1 MKHKQFFKFE
11 IFYLE
16 FRLAKC
22 EGYVSISYHML
33 KKKKKLKQNFNN
45 IQNVFYLNLSF
56 HGDTEEGDEVH
67 HEDRPEHGNIEELE
81 EGAGEGD
88 SCCLGCGVP
97 ELELWKSADEG
108 SELLVAGCWKS
119 WTILLRLVLRHGRVD
134 LGGEESKQQVEMID
148 CQSICHDVPTL

>member
-1 MKHKQFFKFE
+1 M
-11 IFYLE
+11 
-16 FRLAKC
+16 
-22 EGYVSISYHML
+22 
-33 KKKKKLKQNFNN
+33 
-45 IQNVFYLNLSF
+45 SF

-88 SCCLGCGVP
+88 GSCLGCGVP

-134 LGGEESKQQVEMID
+134 LWGEESEQQVEMID

>member
-45 IQNVFYLNLSF
+45 IQNMFTL
-56 HGDTEEGDEVH
+56 
-67 HEDRPEHGNIEELE
+67 I
-81 EGAGEGD
+81 
-88 SCCLGCGVP
+88 CLFMVIQKRVMKYITRIGQNTGILKNSKKVQA
-97 ELELWKSADEG
+97 KAIVVA
-108 SELLVAGCWKS
+108 LVAEYQNLNSGSLRMKGLNS
-119 WTILLRLVLRHGRVD
+119 SLLDVGRAGPSSSASYSAMAGSILGVRKASNKLR
-134 LGGEESKQQVEMID
+134 
-148 CQSICHDVPTL
+148 